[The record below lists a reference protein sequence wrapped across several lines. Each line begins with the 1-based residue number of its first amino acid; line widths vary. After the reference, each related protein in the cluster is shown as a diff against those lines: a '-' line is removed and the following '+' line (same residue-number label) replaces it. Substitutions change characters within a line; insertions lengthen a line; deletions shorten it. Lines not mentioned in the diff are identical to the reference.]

1 MIQGPG
7 ESGDDRL
14 DRADWHVASLVLL
27 LLCLGCVTILAG
39 KSRLE
44 RKRRSDKSGLEKE
57 KMEDALAKAS
67 SKSNLVIA
75 PSVTCE
81 ESDGASCMTKCMTC
95 EGSLYLPKQC
105 GSDGSDFGDVLLCR
119 DRALFKK
126 VCSLEMEVLPRESI
140 WDHIPMLDGNKPRLD
155 GNKPRNWTMKAGDK
169 PRGWRFQAIT
179 KHKPRGWKF
188 KEKQHPDGRFKRV
201 KARQAHVWL
210 DWSWWMA
217 ASMLTMIGSAL
228 QLY

>member
-1 MIQGPG
+1 M
-7 ESGDDRL
+7 
-14 DRADWHVASLVLL
+14 LL

-95 EGSLYLPKQC
+95 DGSLYLPKQC

-140 WDHIPMLDGNKPRLD
+140 WDPIPMLDGNKPRLD